1 MMKGFIGL
9 ASATL
14 ISVSFANASFAGGKT
29 VTGSPTSVQP
39 AVQSASL
46 KVKYKITLQLSFSLT
61 SEYVAS
67 IVEQLR
73 ADYARELGID
83 ADVIDIQVDS
93 AS

>member
-29 VTGSPTSVQP
+29 VTGSPTSVPP

-73 ADYARELGID
+73 ADYAREFGID